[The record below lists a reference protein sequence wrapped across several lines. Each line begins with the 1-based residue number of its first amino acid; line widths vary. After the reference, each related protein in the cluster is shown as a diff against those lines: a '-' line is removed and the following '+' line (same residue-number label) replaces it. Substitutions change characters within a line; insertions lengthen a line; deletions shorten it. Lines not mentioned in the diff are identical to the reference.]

1 MTQVVV
7 EQESVVAAPVDA
19 VWERVISPEGINH
32 ELRPW
37 MTMSMPAGAG
47 DLSIDTVEVGK
58 PLGRSWIRLAGVVPF
73 DYDDLT
79 ITELVPGRSFREE
92 SAMLSASSWRHERSL
107 TPTASG
113 GTHVHDRL
121 TFTPRVPG
129 RAAAAVQSRII
140 AALFRHRHR
149 RLAEHFS
156 QS

>member
-1 MTQVVV
+1 MAEVVV
-7 EQESVVAAPVDA
+7 EQESVLSAPPER
-19 VWERVISPEGINH
+19 VWERVVDPEGINH

-37 MTMSMPAGAG
+37 MTMSMPASAG
-47 DLSIDTVEVGK
+47 GLSIETIQVGQ
-58 PLGRSWIRLAGVVPF
+58 PVGRAWIRLFGLVPV

-79 ITELVPGRSFREE
+79 VAELEPGRYFREE
-92 SAMLSASSWRHERSL
+92 SSMLSARTWRHERTL

-129 RAAAAVQSRII
+129 RLSAAVQRRII

-149 RLAEHFS
+149 RLAQHFS
-156 QS
+156 G